1 MSGFTLRAERT
12 SRKGIAACRVEVLTE
27 EHGHHHRNFAH
38 IRRLLEAS
46 PLAEGVK
53 SRALGIFTALAEAEA
68 GIHGCAR
75 EDVHFHEVGGVD
87 AIVDIVGAAV
97 GMEHLGIRSVVV
109 APIPTG
115 SGFVDC
121 QHGRLPVPAPATL
134 ALLKGVPVY
143 GSDVAMEMT
152 TPTGAAIATTLASGY
167 GPLPGMRVQGIGYG
181 AGTREFP
188 DRPNLLRIVVGE
200 AAAAPQGLD
209 ETVSLLETVI
219 DDMNPE
225 VYGYLMEKLFE
236 DGALDVVWVP
246 VQSKKNRP
254 ATLVQVL
261 CRPEGRERLLQRI
274 LTETS
279 TGGVR
284 YGDVQRRV
292 LPREA
297 VRVET
302 VYGVLVAKRFTG
314 VDGIQ
319 RLAPEYE
326 VCRATAQAQGLPL
339 REVYAAVLCGSILEP
354 EAGSGHG
361 SCGGAR
367 NPAASE

>member
-1 MSGFTLRAERT
+1 
-12 SRKGIAACRVEVLTE
+12 
-27 EHGHHHRNFAH
+27 
-38 IRRLLEAS
+38 
-46 PLAEGVK
+46 
-53 SRALGIFTALAEAEA
+53 
-68 GIHGCAR
+68 
-75 EDVHFHEVGGVD
+75 
-87 AIVDIVGAAV
+87 
-97 GMEHLGIRSVVV
+97 
-109 APIPTG
+109 
-115 SGFVDC
+115 
-121 QHGRLPVPAPATL
+121 
-134 ALLKGVPVY
+134 
-143 GSDVAMEMT
+143 
-152 TPTGAAIATTLASGY
+152 
-167 GPLPGMRVQGIGYG
+167 MRVQGIGYG

-200 AAAAPQGLD
+200 ATAAPQSLD

-297 VRVET
+297 VRVQT
-302 VYGVLVAKRFTG
+302 VYGVLAAKRFTG
-314 VDGIQ
+314 VDGTQ

-326 VCRATAQAQGLPL
+326 VCRATARAQGLPL
-339 REVYAAVLCGSILEP
+339 REVYAAVLRGSILEP